1 MPAVAP
7 PSAAPVAAIPA
18 SPRMAPAGGEPSAA
32 EATALAENARLRQ
45 QLQAAKLEQVEQAE
59 AANRKCK
66 ETETEIYNLRSSISD
81 YEGKLR
87 SKESMFDDH
96 NYLQSQ
102 LNQ

>member
-1 MPAVAP
+1 MEEYLLVQERNQREITKYQTQYQ
-7 PSAAPVAAIPA
+7 S
-18 SPRMAPAGGEPSAA
+18 
-32 EATALAENARLRQ
+32 T
-45 QLQAAKLEQVEQAE
+45 QLEIQRYREQAE